1 MLMDTVGSEMLLL
14 FGKLGLRLGPLVPP
28 ATSPPSLLKRG
39 ELYRTAFQEY
49 DATRDSENHEPFFF
63 SFI

>member
-28 ATSPPSLLKRG
+28 PPLLHPSVKRG